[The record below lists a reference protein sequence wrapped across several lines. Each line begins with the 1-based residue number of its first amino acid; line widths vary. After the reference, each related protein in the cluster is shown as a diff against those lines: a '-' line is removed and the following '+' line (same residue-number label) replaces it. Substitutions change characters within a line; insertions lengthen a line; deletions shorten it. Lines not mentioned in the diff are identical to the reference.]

1 VKSKEN
7 NIMNSLK
14 TFFAV
19 LGLTVWSL
27 AAIPTQA
34 APAPDSFADLAEQHS
49 PAVVNVSTTQFI
61 EVEEGRRP
69 DVPPGFR
76 DFFDDFLDDDQE
88 EDDGDTPRQR
98 ALSLGSG
105 FIISADG
112 YIVTN
117 NHVIDEADEISVT
130 LTSGDEYD
138 AVVVGR
144 DPLSDVAL
152 LKIEADKDL
161 PFVNFGDSDAIRVGE
176 WVMTIGNPFGLN
188 STVTAGIISA
198 RNRNINSGNYDDFI
212 QTDASINR
220 GNSGGPMFNMDG
232 KVIGV
237 NTMIFSPTGTN
248 IGIGFAIPSNQ
259 VSHVVDQLR
268 EFGRTRR
275 GWIGVTI
282 QSVTDE
288 VAESLGLEGTNGAII
303 SSVVEDGPSDKAGLQ
318 PGDIIIEFNGVA
330 VKDSRDLPKIVADTT
345 IHENVGMV
353 ILRDGKKLDVTLVTG
368 ELETEGPAAQAE
380 EEEKQDQTKPGKQ
393 DRILGMVL
401 KPLGR
406 DAREQYDIPAD
417 MEGVLI
423 QTLSRNSEAAFR
435 GIRPG
440 DVIVQVNLQ
449 NVTTVRE
456 IEEAITAARRADR
469 GTVLLRIY
477 REGSYFHIPL
487 PIGEGEE

>member
-1 VKSKEN
+1 
-7 NIMNSLK
+7 MK
-14 TFFAV
+14 TFFAI
-19 LGLTVWSL
+19 LGLTVWSFTAL
-27 AAIPTQA
+27 PAGA
-34 APAPDSFADLAEQHS
+34 APAPDSFADLAEEHS

-61 EVEEGRRP
+61 EVEESRRP

-76 DFFDDFLDDDQE
+76 DFFDDFLDDDNE

-117 NHVIDEADEISVT
+117 NHVIDEADEISVR

-152 LKIEADKDL
+152 LKIETDADL
-161 PFVNFGDSDAIRVGE
+161 PYVNFGDSDAIRVGE
-176 WVMTIGNPFGLN
+176 WVLTIGNPFGLN
-188 STVTAGIISA
+188 STVTAGIVSA
-198 RNRNINSGNYDDFI
+198 RNRDIGSGNYDDFI

-232 KVIGV
+232 EVIGV

-259 VSHVVDQLR
+259 VSHVVDQLKQ
-268 EFGRTRR
+268 FGRTRR

-288 VAESLGLEGTNGAII
+288 VAESLGLEDTNGAII

-318 PGDIIIEFNGVA
+318 AGDIIIEFNGVA
-330 VKDSRDLPKIVADTT
+330 VRDSRDLPKIVADTT
-345 IHENVGMV
+345 IHESVDLV
-353 ILRDGKKLDVTLVTG
+353 ILRDGEKINVTLVTG

-380 EEEKQDQTKPGKQ
+380 QEQQTEESSPSRE
-393 DRILGMVL
+393 DRLLGMVL
-401 KPLGR
+401 KPM
-406 DAREQYDIPAD
+406 DKAAVEQFDIPED
-417 MEGVLI
+417 LEGVLI

-440 DVIVQVNLQ
+440 DVIVQVNLK
-449 NVTTVRE
+449 NVKTVRE
-456 IEEAITAARRADR
+456 IEEAITAARRAGR